1 MRSSFVEFPYGVPWL
16 SSETATALLLPK
28 LKCLTKMEK
37 QVKTAGQTAPR
48 TLVIF
53 RDCHSKNNIVVTA
66 NSDREEERVRLRAM
80 SKGFLV
86 AVRKPRELMQ
96 NIGGTCTCTSSA
108 HTWQKPSAIVERPR
122 PKLCGAFQLTLTSLT
137 KEGGAA

>member
-1 MRSSFVEFPYGVPWL
+1 MQKTRQTAG
-16 SSETATALLLPK
+16 ETAR
-28 LKCLTKMEK
+28 
-37 QVKTAGQTAPR
+37 VR

-66 NSDREEERVRLRAM
+66 NSDREEEKIRLKAM

-96 NIGGTCTCTSSA
+96 NLCDTYAATCTSSA
-108 HTWQKPSAIVERPR
+108 HTWRKPSAIIERPR
-122 PKLCGAFQLTLTSLT
+122 PHLGGAFNLSLTSLAM
-137 KEGGAA
+137 EGGTV

>member
-1 MRSSFVEFPYGVPWL
+1 MQHTQS
-16 SSETATALLLPK
+16 
-28 LKCLTKMEK
+28 
-37 QVKTAGQTAPR
+37 TAGQTAKR

-66 NSDREEERVRLRAM
+66 NSDREEERIRLRAM

-96 NIGGTCTCTSSA
+96 NLGNTYANTCSSSA
-108 HTWQKPSAIVERPR
+108 HTWRKPSAIINRPR
-122 PKLCGAFQLTLTSLT
+122 PQLGGAFNLALTQIM
-137 KEGGAA
+137 EGGAV